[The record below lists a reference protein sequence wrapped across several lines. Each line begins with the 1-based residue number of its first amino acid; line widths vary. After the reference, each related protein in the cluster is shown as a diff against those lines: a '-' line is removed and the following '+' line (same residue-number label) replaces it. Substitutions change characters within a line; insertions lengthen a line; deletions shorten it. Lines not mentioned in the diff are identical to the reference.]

1 MDKDKSIIIQVAAKI
16 AADLTD
22 KGPDAAVKVSEFA
35 SIFTDVKDI
44 LLESIYGEAPAAPV
58 ATARVAQTEE
68 QQVAMIREAFPAAK
82 EEHDIRVVGKQHG
95 DLPDWLI
102 TACRRD
108 GITKVYD
115 NRDGLAAN
123 PKRPWFKA
131 VDDKEKA
138 YWPPRGK

>member
-1 MDKDKSIIIQVAAKI
+1 MDKDRSIIIQVAAKI
-16 AADLTD
+16 AADLTQTQQTAQD
-22 KGPDAAVKVSEFA
+22 KVSEFA
-35 SIFTDVKDI
+35 LIFTDVKDI
-44 LLESIYGEAPAAPV
+44 LLDSIYGNQPAPAAHAPS
-58 ATARVAQTEE
+58 EE
-68 QQVAMIREAFPAAK
+68 RQVEMIQQAFPEAR
-82 EEHDIRVVGKQHG
+82 EVHNISVIGKQHG

-102 TACRRD
+102 TACKRD

-138 YWPPRGK
+138 YWPTRGK

>member
-1 MDKDKSIIIQVAAKI
+1 MDRDKSIIIQVAAKI
-16 AADLTD
+16 AAELTD
-22 KGPDAAVKVSEFA
+22 KSANTEAKTSEFTVL
-35 SIFTDVKDI
+35 FMDVKDV
-44 LLESIYGEAPAAPV
+44 LLESVYGGQTAAASTIDINAQDEATLKA
-58 ATARVAQTEE
+58 
-68 QQVAMIREAFPAAK
+68 AFPEAK
-82 EEHDIRVVGKQHG
+82 ETHDIKVVGKQHG

-102 TACRRD
+102 TACKRD

>member
-1 MDKDKSIIIQVAAKI
+1 MDKDRSIIIQVAAKI
-16 AADLTD
+16 AADLTNTQQTSQD
-22 KGPDAAVKVSEFA
+22 KVSEFA
-35 SIFTDVKDI
+35 IIFSDIKDI
-44 LLESIYGEAPAAPV
+44 LIEGIYGQSSNV
-58 ATARVAQTEE
+58 ANALIAHSEE
-68 QQVAMIREAFPAAK
+68 QQVEMIREAFPNAQ
-82 EEHDIRVVGKQHG
+82 EVHNISVIGKQHG

-102 TACRRD
+102 TACKRD

>member
-22 KGPDAAVKVSEFA
+22 KGSDTSVKVSEFA
-35 SIFTDVKDI
+35 GIFADVKDI
-44 LLESIYGEAPAAPV
+44 LLESIYGASTPVQSSHAQEEAESAIVQA
-58 ATARVAQTEE
+58 
-68 QQVAMIREAFPAAK
+68 AFPDATQAHEIK
-82 EEHDIRVVGKQHG
+82 VVGKQHG
-95 DLPDWLI
+95 ELPDWLI

-108 GITKVYD
+108 GITKIYD